1 MLDRLYTEANAFYNA
16 GYLSEAEEKYQQI
29 LALENTHAD
38 AWRELGAIYFFQER
52 YPEALDAFYSALEL
66 DSSTAIQY
74 YYLGLGL
81 AATEDFTAAISAYE
95 QAIILDPNWSDA
107 YHQLGGVCLELG
119 QFDQAEIY
127 YRKAID
133 LDSKKSDF
141 YLDLGN
147 LLIAKQQIEEAI
159 EFYQKGLQFD
169 SENYQIFYQLG
180 NAFTTLKKSSQATFY
195 WGYSA
200 YYQAKY
206 TEAIQYYQDYLKV
219 QTQDIDVYLKLADCY
234 QKIEQYP
241 QAIHT
246 YQQAVEQISNSIEGF
261 TDIYL
266 AWIDTLQ
273 EIGETEAAIYLA
285 KNALEIFPNNISLK
299 LTHQRLLPILYN
311 KTSDIEQYRQRFS
324 DLLTQ
329 LIAETDLTSPNNSE
343 SLLAAIS
350 THTNFYLQYQG
361 YNDLE
366 LQKKYGKFLCQI
378 MAISFP
384 QWMQPISHSYY
395 QPNNKIKIGYISSF
409 FNWHTVGIVFLGWL
423 KQSNLK
429 EFELYCYY
437 TGNEEDELTDLYRF
451 YGDYFNKLNGN
462 FIDVVQKIYADKLDI
477 LVFLDVGMCPL
488 TTQIASLR
496 LASIQCVAWGHPV
509 TTGLPT
515 IDYFISPDLL
525 EPKNAQK
532 HYSETLI
539 RLPNLG
545 IYYEKPEIP
554 ELEKTRSNF
563 GLKNDTVIYLS
574 CQSLFKY
581 LPQYDQIFVEIAQQV
596 PLAQFVFVS
605 HWNSAISEKFRKRL
619 KLAFA
624 DFGLNSEDYCTI
636 LPRLEKSDYLQLNLI
651 ADIGLDTIQFTGF
664 LTTLDS
670 IACNLPI
677 VTCEGEL
684 MRSRQTAGILK
695 RIGVTETI
703 VRNEKEYIKIAVQL
717 GLNRA
722 FREEVS
728 HKIQQNK
735 SLLYEDQNCIQGLE
749 DFYRKVMTVDS

>member
-1 MLDRLYTEANAFYNA
+1 MLDRLYTEANAFSDA
-16 GYLSEAEEKYQQI
+16 GYWSEAEDKYQQI
-29 LALENTHAD
+29 LALENTHTD
-38 AWRELGAIYFFQER
+38 AWRELGMIYYCQER

-95 QAIILDPNWSDA
+95 QAIFLDLNWSDA
-107 YHQLGGVCLELG
+107 YHQLGRVYLELG
-119 QFDQAEIY
+119 EFEQAETY
-127 YRKAID
+127 YIKAID
-133 LDSKKSDF
+133 LNSNNSDF

-147 LLIAKQQIEEAI
+147 ILIAKQQIGDAI
-159 EFYQKGLQFD
+159 IIYKKALKLD
-169 SENYQIFYQLG
+169 SQNPHILYQLG
-180 NAFTTLKKSSQATFY
+180 IAFTAIKNSSQAAFY
-195 WGYSA
+195 FGDSA
-200 YYQAKY
+200 YYQAQY
-206 TEAIQYYQDYLKV
+206 TEAIQSYQESLKV

-246 YQQAVEQISNSIEGF
+246 YQQAVEQRSDSTEGLIE
-261 TDIYL
+261 IYL
-266 AWIDTLQ
+266 AWINLLQ
-273 EIGETEAAIYLA
+273 EIGETEAAINIA
-285 KNALEIFPNNISLK
+285 KNALETFPNDFSLK
-299 LTHQRLLPILYN
+299 LTYQRILPILYN
-311 KTSDIEQYRQRFS
+311 NTSEIEQYRQRFS

-329 LIAETDLTSPNNSE
+329 LITETDLTSPNNSE
-343 SLLAAIS
+343 RLLAAIS

-366 LQKKYGKFLCQI
+366 LQKQYGKFLHQI
-378 MAISFP
+378 IKTSFP
-384 QWMQPISHSYY
+384 QWIKPINRRSY
-395 QPNNKIKIGYISSF
+395 QPNDKIKIGYISSF
-409 FNWHTVGIVFLGWL
+409 FQWHTVGIVFLGWL
-423 KQSNLK
+423 KKCNFQD
-429 EFELYCYY
+429 FELYCYY
-437 TGNEEDELTDLYRF
+437 TVNEADELTDLYR
-451 YGDYFNKLNGN
+451 YYSDYFYEFQENL
-462 FIDVVQKIYADKLDI
+462 IDIAETIYADKLDI
-477 LVFLDVGMCPL
+477 LVFLDLGMCPL

-496 LASIQCVAWGHPV
+496 LASIQCAAWGHPV

-525 EPKNAQK
+525 EPQNAQT

-581 LPQYDQIFVEIAQQV
+581 LPQYDKILVEIAKQV
-596 PLAQFVFVS
+596 PLAEFVFVS
-605 HWNSAISEKFRKRL
+605 HWNSVITEKFRQRL
-619 KLAFA
+619 KRAFA
-624 DFGLNSEDYCTI
+624 DFSLNSEDYCTI

-703 VRNEKEYIKIAVQL
+703 VQNEKEYIKIAVKL
-717 GLNRA
+717 GLNRF
-722 FREEVS
+722 FREEVC

-735 SLLYEDQNCIQGLE
+735 SVLYEDKNGIQGLE
-749 DFYRKVMTVDS
+749 NFYKQVITV